1 MGSRPKSHYI
11 LFQVLK
17 QNMYAPHISQIAIS
31 LLLRSRLQ
39 KAREQLLLHVAQ
51 LQQQQQ
57 SQSESLVL
65 SRFEEESSRAERTPQ
80 FETTSRP
87 RQIRAQ
93 GEEKTILA
101 QKIRR
106 KAKKA
111 QVATFCNPNAL
122 FSVCGLQRIIRFAFI
137 LDVFLSY
144 HERRKMSRAPEPTDS
159 CSSAR

>member
-111 QVATFCNPNAL
+111 QVASHLLQSVRIVFCLWFAKNYTFCL
-122 FSVCGLQRIIRFAFI
+122 
-137 LDVFLSY
+137 
-144 HERRKMSRAPEPTDS
+144 HSRCFPLIS
-159 CSSAR
+159 